1 MTGQSREH
9 AQFDELAAGYAL
21 HALEPDEER
30 RFVRH
35 AGQCGRCAAA
45 LADYAEV
52 AAALAGTAPAAEPS
66 PQLAARIMAAV
77 ADEMPR
83 AGQPASRPDAAG
95 RASQGAAASPLAA
108 SPQAASPQPASP
120 QPASPLAASPLAG
133 PWWRQPRARRLKLAA
148 AAAAVVIAGAGVWG
162 GLAATGG
169 GTAQRPLAG
178 CVRARQCSEVVLTDA
193 AHQRDATVIISGGSV
208 WLQPASLPADNTTR
222 QVYVLWQITGRH
234 IPLAVGS
241 FDVRP
246 GAQAPIRIGAL
257 AAPYHGT
264 WAFAVSLEHGRTI
277 PASPSHPVALGQVS
291 A

>member
-1 MTGQSREH
+1 
-9 AQFDELAAGYAL
+9 
-21 HALEPDEER
+21 
-30 RFVRH
+30 
-35 AGQCGRCAAA
+35 
-45 LADYAEV
+45 
-52 AAALAGTAPAAEPS
+52 
-66 PQLAARIMAAV
+66 
-77 ADEMPR
+77 
-83 AGQPASRPDAAG
+83 
-95 RASQGAAASPLAA
+95 
-108 SPQAASPQPASP
+108 
-120 QPASPLAASPLAG
+120 
-133 PWWRQPRARRLKLAA
+133 
-148 AAAAVVIAGAGVWG
+148 VVIAGAGVWG

-208 WLQPASLPADNTTR
+208 WLQPASLAADNATR

-277 PASPSHPVALGQVS
+277 PASPSRPVALGQVS

>member
-1 MTGQSREH
+1 MTGQRREH

-21 HALEPDEER
+21 HALEPDEEL
-30 RFVRH
+30 RFLRH

-66 PQLAARIMAAV
+66 PELAARIMAAV

-95 RASQGAAASPLAA
+95 QASQGAAASPL
-108 SPQAASPQPASP
+108 
-120 QPASPLAASPLAG
+120 PASPLPASPLPG

-208 WLQPASLPADNTTR
+208 WLQPASLAADHAPR

-277 PASPSHPVALGQVS
+277 PASPSRPVALGQVS

>member
-1 MTGQSREH
+1 VTGQSREH

-21 HALEPDEER
+21 HALEPDEEL
-30 RFVRH
+30 RFLRH
-35 AGQCGRCAAA
+35 AEQCGRCAAA

-83 AGQPASRPDAAG
+83 AGQPASKPDAAG
-95 RASQGAAASPLAA
+95 RASQGAAAI
-108 SPQAASPQPASP
+108 PQAASPQ
-120 QPASPLAASPLAG
+120 AG

-178 CVRARQCSEVVLTDA
+178 CVQARQCSEVVLTDA

-208 WLQPASLPADNTTR
+208 WLQPASLAADNTTR

-246 GAQAPIRIGAL
+246 GAQVPIRIGGL
-257 AAPYHGT
+257 AAPYHDT